1 MRRPALL
8 ALVLAACVGAAPALA
23 KPAADHHP
31 DAVAGGRG
39 FSAPVFVDG
48 DDPSWA
54 AEPSIRAAKDGA
66 LYITAPVGLGSGAV
80 PRVLDS
86 DESQAIRGGDMLWRS
101 LDGGATWTE
110 LGSYDGAAGGGD
122 SDITSTPGGTL
133 YASGLTLA
141 CITLARS
148 ADQGQSWVPNPVGGC
163 GGTVADD
170 RQWNDTYGEDVVY
183 TAFGNIALG
192 SIEVSR
198 ADVLSGVAQGGPS
211 VPVSGDTEYQWPG
224 VLDVDQRTGSVVVG
238 WNTVGA
244 PNDCD
249 EGCSAPASSA
259 EPDEVRA
266 AVLDSSG
273 TPVAGSPFLV
283 ASRPFDTFDSFVSV
297 DTGRDGTVYAAW
309 SERHPEARETWTM
322 LASSADGGHT
332 WSAPVKV
339 NSGPATTTFP
349 WVSAGDA
356 GRVAVSYYGTSAQG
370 ASPEVVNGDWSVFS
384 AFSTDGGQ
392 SFDEQRA
399 TGTMHQGSI
408 CTSGT
413 GCASG
418 TRDLADFFETDYDA
432 SGCLVTTYTDNSADV
447 VAADGSRTT
456 DEPTHVAFVRQTSGP
471 GLLAD
476 TDCGP
481 TSRVKPHGPRK
492 R

>member
-1 MRRPALL
+1 VALL
-8 ALVLAACVGAAPALA
+8 VTAVGIAPAFA
-23 KPAADHHP
+23 KPDHP
-31 DAVAGGRG
+31 QDAGGTGARA
-39 FSAPVFVDG
+39 FSNPVLVDG
-48 DDPSWA
+48 SDPSWA
-54 AEPSIRAAKDGA
+54 AEPSIRAAQDGA
-66 LYITAPVGLGSGAV
+66 LYITAPVGLGSGGI
-80 PRVLDS
+80 PRVVDS
-86 DESQAIRGGDMLWRS
+86 DETQAVRGGDMLWRS
-101 LDGGATWTE
+101 TDGGATWTE

-133 YASGLTLA
+133 FASGLTLA
-141 CITLARS
+141 CVTLSRS
-148 ADQGQSWVPNPVGGC
+148 GDQGQSWVTNPIGGC

-192 SIEVSR
+192 TIEVSR
-198 ADVLSGVAQGGPS
+198 SDVLSPLAQGGPS

-224 VLDVDQRTGSVVVG
+224 VLDVDQRTGSVAVG

-259 EPDEVRA
+259 EPDEVRV
-266 AVLDSSG
+266 AVLDDTG

-309 SERHPEARETWTM
+309 SERHPEASETWTM
-322 LASSADGGHT
+322 LASSADGGRT

-339 NSGPATTTFP
+339 NASPATTTFP

-356 GRVAVSYYGTSAQG
+356 GRVAVSYYGTSAGG
-370 ASPEVVNGDWSVFS
+370 ASPEVVNGDWSVYS
-384 AFSTDGGQ
+384 AFSDDGGQ
-392 SFDEQRA
+392 SFDESQV

-432 SGCLVTTYTDNSADV
+432 RGCLVTTYTDNSRDV
-447 VAADGSRTT
+447 VAPDGERTT
-456 DEPTHVAFVRQTSGP
+456 DEPTHIAFVRQTSGP

-476 TDCGP
+476 TDCGASAP
-481 TSRVKPHGPRK
+481 GKGKGHKPK
-492 R
+492 